1 MQRRFWSRFIRHV
14 IPVAISLAII
24 GYLLAHAFLLSHR
37 MYAGGAYSESNERV
51 LWQTPVVMAALG
63 ILMTFGLDLLA
74 EVFRKRAPVPVTA
87 PPATDAK
94 K

>member
-1 MQRRFWSRFIRHV
+1 MRPFWPRFIRHV

-24 GYLLAHAFLLSHR
+24 GYLLAQAFLASHR
-37 MYAGGAYSESNERV
+37 VYAGGAYSESNERV

-87 PPATDAK
+87 PPAPDAK

>member
-1 MQRRFWSRFIRHV
+1 MRRFWPRFLRH
-14 IPVAISLAII
+14 AIGVGVSLAVI
-24 GYLLAHAFLLSHR
+24 GYLLAQAFLMSHR

-74 EVFRKRAPVPVTA
+74 ELFRRRAPVPVTA
-87 PPATDAK
+87 PPAPDAK